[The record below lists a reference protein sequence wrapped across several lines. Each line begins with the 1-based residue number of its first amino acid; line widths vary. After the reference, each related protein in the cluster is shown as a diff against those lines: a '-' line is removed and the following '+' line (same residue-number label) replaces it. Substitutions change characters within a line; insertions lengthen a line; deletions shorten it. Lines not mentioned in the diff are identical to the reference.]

1 MLRRNILCLILLPA
15 LLSAPLPAF
24 ADTSDMSTPDS
35 SLVRM
40 ITANPGR
47 KMTLH
52 LYNGEMLNGIVA
64 VVEDGVEVKS
74 KRDKVRRFIRWEQIQ
89 QLKIEVKRSGINR
102 AVVIGSWI
110 TCAAA
115 VVLVAVLFLHGY

>member
-1 MLRRNILCLILLPA
+1 MLRKYILCLILLPA

-24 ADTSDMSTPDS
+24 ADPPTMSAPDS

-47 KMTLH
+47 KMTLS
-52 LYNGEMLNGIVA
+52 LYNGEKLKGIVA
-64 VVEDGVEVKS
+64 VVSDGVEVKS
-74 KRDKVRRFIRWEQIQ
+74 KRDQARRFIRWEQIQ
-89 QLKIEVKRSGINR
+89 QIEIEVKSSGINR

-110 TCAAA
+110 SCAAG